1 MKPLPSRGYRAS
13 SQPQRPKPQGLFAVR
28 TELHTRDREEQPD
41 GYSGQS
47 PLTLSALSFLESSRS
62 LPRRHSSSYEV
73 GDCLALRITPHSTN
87 VLFAPAAPSDSRHAS
102 HPQSPTSSGNE
113 HGSLSV
119 RLSDSTFESLNWVST
134 MSYYDSCLGVHYNLT
149 CISCSPDYR
158 DRDFAGLETQPSWFW
173 RPEPELRVSA
183 GK

>member
-1 MKPLPSRGYRAS
+1 MKPLPRRGYRAS

-28 TELHTRDREEQPD
+28 TELHTHDREEQPD

-47 PLTLSALSFLESSRS
+47 PLTLSALSFLESSRT

-87 VLFAPAAPSDSRHAS
+87 VFFAPAAPSDSRHAP

-113 HGSLSV
+113 HAPPLSEAFQTPHLKASTGSLPCPIMIHV
-119 RLSDSTFESLNWVST
+119 LV
-134 MSYYDSCLGVHYNLT
+134 
-149 CISCSPDYR
+149 CIINMY
-158 DRDFAGLETQPSWFW
+158 FL
-173 RPEPELRVSA
+173 
-183 GK
+183 